1 MVGARG
7 AAHTIRYNQII
18 GGKKT
23 AEMFCAP
30 VVLGNKIKL
39 TAAGWADVH
48 YRQGWSDSWVGIG
61 LDVAA
66 PPWPPGGPRG
76 LLKVRGED
84 AAAAAGAGRL
94 LGRAEAD
101 RRSEAVNLRSPSP
114 RKGLPP

>member
-1 MVGARG
+1 
-7 AAHTIRYNQII
+7 
-18 GGKKT
+18 
-23 AEMFCAP
+23 MFCAP

-66 PPWPPGGPRG
+66 PPRPPGGPRG